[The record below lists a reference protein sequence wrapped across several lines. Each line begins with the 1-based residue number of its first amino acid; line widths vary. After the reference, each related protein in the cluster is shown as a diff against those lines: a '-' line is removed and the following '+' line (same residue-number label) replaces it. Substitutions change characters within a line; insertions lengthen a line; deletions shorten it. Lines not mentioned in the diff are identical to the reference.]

1 MLEIITDISR
11 GDWNDRK
18 EVTVDIMQD
27 SEIDIMD
34 RKDRNFQYHQ
44 SNNNNNNQREVRLN
58 LRGNHHND
66 GFREIHRG
74 L

>member
-1 MLEIITDISR
+1 MLGILTDISR

-34 RKDRNFQYHQ
+34 RKDRKFQYHQ
-44 SNNNNNNQREVRLN
+44 SDNNNDKREVRLN
-58 LRGNHHND
+58 LRGNQYND